1 MHQIAL
7 EDEEGH
13 SLSHLPQRFVCG
25 TDSMRYIVKQ
35 LEFEIVTRY
44 YIGYDVYTYFS
55 QFIMSTS
62 LVFKFFEA
70 ILHLGASLT
79 GE

>member
-1 MHQIAL
+1 MTSASLTGFAL
-7 EDEEGH
+7 I
-13 SLSHLPQRFVCG
+13 FVCG
-25 TDSMRYIVKQ
+25 TDSMRYIVQQ
-35 LEFEIVTRY
+35 LEFEFVTRY
-44 YIGYDVYTYFS
+44 YIGYDVFTYFS

-62 LVFKFFEA
+62 LVLKVFEA